1 MNNAFG
7 CAGTHSAVIYNSKGE
22 ATDSF
27 ELPASPVS
35 PLVLGDFSGTGLTDI
50 MLVSKDAIYGFQL
63 MKNMGAGL
71 PYATMLGALLIA
83 VIVVFVTQQ
92 GSPGSQKTRS
102 TDRID

>member
-1 MNNAFG
+1 V

-27 ELPASPVS
+27 ELPGSPVS
-35 PLVLGDFSGTGLTDI
+35 PLVLGDFSGSGLTDI
-50 MLVSKDAIYGFQL
+50 VLVTKDAIYGFQL
-63 MKNMGAGL
+63 MKNMGAGM

-92 GSPGSQKTRS
+92 GPLGR
-102 TDRID
+102 DRID